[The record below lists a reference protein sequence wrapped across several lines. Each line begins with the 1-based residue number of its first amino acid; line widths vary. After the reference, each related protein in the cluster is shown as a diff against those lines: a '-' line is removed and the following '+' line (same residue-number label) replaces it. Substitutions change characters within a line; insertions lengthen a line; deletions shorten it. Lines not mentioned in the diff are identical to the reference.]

1 MRSFPVDLGASH
13 IEGASSMNSMY
24 NLACQE
30 GLLKSSLVASNPY
43 KGTFM
48 TSSGAVLP
56 PAVESAV
63 HYSFEAIED
72 EAKTFFRNKIESE
85 ETLWRFFER
94 RIEEESAVFPE
105 LYRGLANRALYG
117 RLNELRSYWGDDL
130 DKIPLDQYGAFKRMA
145 GCNVRVPSGMI
156 GTIGSLIRDMPDYSV
171 KYCKPVKLVKWKK
184 DRNEES
190 KDSKGKEKAKGK
202 KAKKDKKKKGKDKK
216 DGKKDKEEE
225 DDSRPATVV
234 CVDGTT
240 FPADYVIVTCSLGYL
255 KKHNHTFFVPCLPEE
270 KQDAI
275 EKLGWGHLCHIYLL
289 YNEPF
294 WVWKEGLVRLAWSCE
309 ELVNKGSWLK
319 GVGTVTEV
327 QSSVQML
334 MVKVAGPQAKEAEDL
349 SQERLAEDVTKLLRC
364 FIGDPTLPYPFL
376 VLQSK
381 WSSNDYVL
389 GGKSYIT
396 TGSKFSDICALADPV
411 PGCSADVPVIL
422 FAGEATSHHY
432 FGTMHGARLSGI
444 READRIIK
452 LTHRFQGRP
461 YEFYSPACSGY
472 LVPDCCAAKC
482 CN

>member
-1 MRSFPVDLGASH
+1 
-13 IEGASSMNSMY
+13 MNPMY

-30 GLLKSSLVASNPY
+30 GLLKTSLVASNPY

-56 PAVESAV
+56 PAIESAV
-63 HYSFEAIED
+63 HYSFEAID
-72 EAKTFFRNKIESE
+72 EEAQTFYRNKACCGNSVWE
-85 ETLWRFFER
+85 FFEK
-94 RIEEESAVFPE
+94 RIEEECNVFPE
-105 LYRGLANRALYG
+105 LYRGLANRALFG
-117 RLNELRSYWGDDL
+117 RLNELRTYWGDDL
-130 DKIPLDQYGAFKRMA
+130 ENMPLDQYGAFKRMA

-156 GTIGSLIRDMPDYSV
+156 GTIGSLIRDMPDHSV
-171 KYCKPVKLVKWKK
+171 KYCKPVKVIKYKK

-190 KDSKGKEKAKGK
+190 KDSKSKKKSKEK

-216 DGKKDKEEE
+216 DAQKAKEEE
-225 DDSRPATVV
+225 DDENRPASVV
-234 CVDGTT
+234 CVDGSTY
-240 FPADYVIVTCSLGYL
+240 PADYVIVTTSLGYL
-255 KKHNHTFFVPCLPEE
+255 KKHHESFFAPCLPDE
-270 KQDAI
+270 KQNAI
-275 EKLGWGHLCHIYLL
+275 EKLGWGHLCNIYLL

-309 ELVNKGSWLK
+309 ELTNKGSWLK
-319 GVGTVTEV
+319 GVGTVSEV
-327 QSSVQML
+327 PSSVQML
-334 MVKVAGPQAKEAEDL
+334 MVKVAGPQAKEAEDM
-349 SQERLAEDVTKLLRC
+349 SPERLADDLTKLLRC

-376 VLQSK
+376 VLPSK
-381 WSSNDYVL
+381 WSSNEYVL
-389 GGKSYIT
+389 GGKSYIAK
-396 TGSKFSDICALADPV
+396 GSKFSDICALADPV
-411 PGCSADVPVIL
+411 PGCSSDVPVVL

-461 YEFYSPACSGY
+461 YEFFSPACSGY